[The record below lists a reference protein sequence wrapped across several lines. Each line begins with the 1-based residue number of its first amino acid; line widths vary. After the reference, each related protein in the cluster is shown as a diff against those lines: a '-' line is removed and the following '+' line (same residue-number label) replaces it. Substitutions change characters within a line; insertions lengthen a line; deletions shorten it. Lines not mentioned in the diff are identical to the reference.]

1 MSTPQKVFEGQMGS
15 AAHHLVEVLGISADA
30 AAKLAE
36 EGFTD
41 ESVLAEVGVEDIA
54 PVLGGD
60 EDLAR
65 EIIEKVASLSG
76 VESPHRLPRPE
87 FFPTRIPLLLS

>member
-1 MSTPQKVFEGQMGS
+1 MGG

-36 EGFTD
+36 GGFTD

-54 PVLGGD
+54 PALGGD

-65 EIIEKVASLSG
+65 EIIQKVASLSA
-76 VESPHRLPRPE
+76 SKSDAPA
-87 FFPTRIPLLLS
+87 TA